1 MTEMAANVVRLVL
14 VVGLCGLHA
23 FGVYA
28 VLLIVASLAGARR
41 AAPRSGATIPT
52 SESTLPR
59 IAALVVAHDEERVV
73 DHSVKS
79 LIAQDYPRD
88 RFEVIVV
95 ADHCTDG
102 TARVAREAGATVVER
117 SSGQAEGKPVAVAF
131 GVHEAAALGVDAVAI
146 FDADNHVDPQFLT
159 RIASRLRDGQSIVQG
174 LVDAKNPGTSWV
186 SGSSALGF
194 WAIAEVAQRPRERLG
209 LSVPL
214 MGTGFAM
221 RLEEARALLERAQTL
236 TDDLE
241 TGARIALSGLRV
253 AFEPGAVT
261 FDEKP
266 HAIGVAA
273 AQRKRWMQ
281 GRWHVAEEYVPK
293 LLAQSMSAGKPFAT
307 RLRMLDLA
315 VQLLSPSLLFIGVAT
330 CVAAAILLVVE
341 REWLFLGLSP
351 FAYLSFGVGAAYYVI
366 PAPFIARHRPPVSA
380 WACYLVQP
388 GYLALSAPLA
398 VRGFFS
404 RKRKG
409 WFRTP
414 KG

>member
-1 MTEMAANVVRLVL
+1 MTEMATNAIRLALVL
-14 VVGLCGLHA
+14 GLCGLHTL
-23 FGVYA
+23 GLYA
-28 VLLIVASLAGARR
+28 VLLVILGLVCTGR
-41 AAPRSGATIPT
+41 ATKQNDRATPGMENVFPR
-52 SESTLPR
+52 L
-59 IAALVVAHDEERVV
+59 AALVVAHDEERVV
-73 DHSVKS
+73 AHSVKS
-79 LIAQDYPRD
+79 LMAQEYPRD

-102 TARVAREAGATVVER
+102 TARVARESGAIVIER
-117 SSGQAEGKPVAVAF
+117 SSGEAEGKPAAVAF

-146 FDADNHVDPQFLT
+146 FDADNHVDPRFLK
-159 RIASRLRDGQSIVQG
+159 RMGERLRGGQNIVQG
-174 LVDAKNPGTSWV
+174 LVDAKNPGASWV

-194 WAIAEVAQRPRERLG
+194 WAIAEIAQRPRERLG

-214 MGTGFAM
+214 MGTGFVM
-221 RLEEARALLERAQTL
+221 RLEEARDLLERAQTL

-266 HAIGVAA
+266 HAIEIAA

-293 LLAQSMSAGKPFAT
+293 LLFQSVKAGVPIAT
-307 RLRMLDLA
+307 RLRTLDLA

-330 CVAAAILLVVE
+330 CVAAAILMVVE
-341 REWLFLGLSP
+341 RESLRIGASP
-351 FAYLSFGVGAAYYVI
+351 FAYLSFGVGAAYYI
-366 PAPFIARHRPPVSA
+366 LPAPFIARHRPPVSA

>member
-1 MTEMAANVVRLVL
+1 MIEMAANAVRFILAL
-14 VVGLCGLHA
+14 GLCGLHA
-23 FGVYA
+23 FGMYA
-28 VLLIVASLAGARR
+28 VLLVVAGLLTARR
-41 AAPRSGATIPT
+41 AARGTGAAT
-52 SESTLPR
+52 SAATPLPR
-59 IAALVVAHDEERVV
+59 IAAIVVAHDEERVV

-79 LIAQDYPRD
+79 LVSQDYPRD
-88 RFEVIVV
+88 RFDVIVV

-117 SSGQAEGKPVAVAF
+117 SSGQAEGKPAAVAF

-146 FDADNHVDPQFLT
+146 FDADNHVDGKFL
-159 RIASRLRDGQSIVQG
+159 SRMAERLQEGQSIVQG
-174 LVDAKNPGTSWV
+174 LVDAKNPGASWV

-194 WAIAEVAQRPRERLG
+194 WAIAEIAQRPRERLG

-221 RLEEARALLERAQTL
+221 RLEEGRALLERAQTL

-241 TGARIALSGLRV
+241 TGARIALTGLRV
-253 AFEPGAVT
+253 AFEPEAIT

-266 HAIGVAA
+266 HAIQIAA

-281 GRWHVAEEYVPK
+281 GRWHVAEQYVPK
-293 LLAQSMSAGKPFAT
+293 LVVQSVSPGKPRAA

-330 CVAAAILLVVE
+330 CVASAVLLIVE
-341 REWLFLGLSP
+341 REWLSIP
-351 FAYLSFGVGAAYYVI
+351 PSAFAYLSFGMGAGYYI
-366 PAPFIARHRPPVSA
+366 LPAPFIARHRPPASA